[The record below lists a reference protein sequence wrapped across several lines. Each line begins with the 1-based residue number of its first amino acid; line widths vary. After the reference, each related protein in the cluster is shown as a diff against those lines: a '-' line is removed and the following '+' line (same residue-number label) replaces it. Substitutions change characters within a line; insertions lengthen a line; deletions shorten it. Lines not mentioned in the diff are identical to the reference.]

1 MPAAPWWSQGLL
13 ICLAHVILVAGW
25 RYFKHGLGLK
35 VMEVINHKEVGFKKK
50 KQNKTTFQ
58 NAAADP
64 WHHTVILRV
73 TQTKDLSASVVV

>member
-50 KQNKTTFQ
+50 HNKTTFQ